1 MGNIPAL
8 RTFPFRSEFERGVK
22 TADSLVDNDDVSVIL
37 VRSVTVIGRRI

>member
-8 RTFPFRSEFERGVK
+8 RTFPFRSEFESGVK
-22 TADSLVDNDDVSVIL
+22 TADWLVGNDDVSVIL